1 MTAQSYSD
9 VLRPRPWCLLF
20 QQALYPLPQLRLQQ
34 SHLQPSRQKLNAKL
48 LNKENA
54 YMWSTGN
61 WGRVPNMY
69 GKAWSLE
76 LEARMDENRL
86 NKAGVQ
92 LKPFINSVLDN
103 FLMLATVRGLQKTS
117 WRELHKEVSV
127 KKCQSLRYQLYW
139 SATWSIVINH
149 PIPDVSMNE
158 EHVFDLNKSSIFW
171 TSND

>member
-1 MTAQSYSD
+1 
-9 VLRPRPWCLLF
+9 
-20 QQALYPLPQLRLQQ
+20 
-34 SHLQPSRQKLNAKL
+34 
-48 LNKENA
+48 
-54 YMWSTGN
+54 
-61 WGRVPNMY
+61 MY

-127 KKCQSLRYQLYW
+127 KKCQSLRYQLY
-139 SATWSIVINH
+139 
-149 PIPDVSMNE
+149 
-158 EHVFDLNKSSIFW
+158 
-171 TSND
+171 